1 MESKRLKETKQ
12 CWSKKIFGAKALIIY
27 KLCAFQT
34 RPRMLHLANSR
45 MSFLLNPVIHT
56 SSTQIPAQP
65 LNKMQPNVH
74 TIKSVEPKV
83 FKSMSLT
90 TKYIFFL
97 HAEMYDDEITYIH
110 TYIQTY

>member
-1 MESKRLKETKQ
+1 
-12 CWSKKIFGAKALIIY
+12 
-27 KLCAFQT
+27 
-34 RPRMLHLANSR
+34 

-65 LNKMQPNVH
+65 LKKMQPNVY

-97 HAEMYDDEITYIH
+97 HAEMYDDEITYIIH
-110 TYIQTY
+110 TYLLKGGKTMQS